1 MYTPISSS
9 CAQADQIK
17 KNSYSIQNFGIFKSI
32 MTDEFTPP
40 IKERTTEELLKIA
53 GAPEKWNPK
62 AVRLAT
68 NELANRK
75 VEPKKIETAK
85 YLSKKRDK
93 VEKNIKAKESYHV
106 CDFILNPFP
115 TLFEIIFSWELKK
128 DGFPRK
134 AKQQKYFRI
143 AIGIIILICV
153 VYSYLV

>member
-1 MYTPISSS
+1 
-9 CAQADQIK
+9 
-17 KNSYSIQNFGIFKSI
+17 

-40 IKERTTEELLKIA
+40 IKERTTEELLKIV
-53 GAPEKWNPK
+53 GAPKKWNPK

-68 NELANRK
+68 NELSNRK

-93 VEKNIKAKESYHV
+93 IDNRIKANESYHV
-106 CDFILNPFP
+106 CDFIAHPFW

-134 AKQQKYFRI
+134 ARQQKYFRI
-143 AIGIIILICV
+143 AIGIIILIGIA
-153 VYSYLV
+153 YSYLG